1 MYQILSAVGL
11 VDNLDGKYHP
21 VEVGNMSMVDI
32 YSKYISVYLTLTHS
46 VVSGRFIL
54 NMAKIPPEIK
64 IQQYTLNQYLISIGN
79 ATLPV
84 EPTEIALDYK
94 TVRALQLWNCHFN
107 FKPMNRNMHPD
118 MDVSWDQQR
127 DLYGTHPSAIKENLT
142 KYGLFTVNGF
152 VHLTDTVADGICIY
166 DGCKSGRKGE
176 DTQVG
181 MLDFQHI
188 GELKCYPITKSMLFK
203 RSETARYKES
213 VYIKSPVSMAGKT
226 PFLVLGGYLHALDG
240 LYSAV
245 SDNVLKFDFYRYSW
259 VKRFNL
265 ANQEIDLSSLNVEV
279 LPNGSYAYESLM
291 SDAVIAE
298 WFTLSQ
304 SFIVLIDAK
313 DLNVSTMEVEYSGL
327 PGVYYTYSKPRYPL
341 ILGDGKIA
349 EYSISNQRYGW
360 VLRTAKYLQ
369 DQFAFEL
376 TDRREWTGT
385 PMHRVTTEPRLPAP
399 ARFLIISKTI
409 EVPVDVN
416 TP

>member
-11 VDNLDGKYHP
+11 LDNLDGKYHP
-21 VEVGNMSMVDI
+21 VDVGNTAMVDI
-32 YSKYISVYLTLTHS
+32 YTKYVSVYLTLTHS
-46 VVSGRFIL
+46 VVSGKFIL
-54 NMAKIPPEIK
+54 NMAKLPPEVK
-64 IQQYTLNQYLISIGN
+64 IQHYTLTQYLQSTGN

-94 TVRALQLWNCHFN
+94 TVRSLQLWNCGFS
-107 FKPMNRNMHPD
+107 FKPMNRSMHPD
-118 MDVSWDQQR
+118 MDISWDQQR
-127 DLYGTHPSAIKENLT
+127 DLYGTHPTGNKDNLT

-152 VHLTDTVADGICIY
+152 VHLADTVAEGVCIY
-166 DGCKSGRKGE
+166 DGCKTGRIGD

-181 MLDFQHI
+181 LLDFQSI

-203 RSETARYKES
+203 RSESASYKES
-213 VYIKSPVSMAGKT
+213 VYIKAPVSMAGKT
-226 PFLVLGGYLHALDG
+226 PFLVLGGFLHALDG

-259 VKRFNL
+259 IKRFNL
-265 ANQEIDLSSLNVEV
+265 AKKDIDLSPLNVEV
-279 LPNGSYAYESLM
+279 LPNGTYVYASLM

-304 SFIVLIDAK
+304 SFIVLIDTK

-327 PGVYYTYSKPRYPL
+327 PGVYYTYTKPRYPL

-349 EYSISNQRYGW
+349 EYSISDQRNGW

-376 TDRREWTGT
+376 TDRKDWTGT
-385 PMHRVTTEPRLPAP
+385 PMHRVTTDPKLPAL

-409 EVPVDVN
+409 EVPVDDD